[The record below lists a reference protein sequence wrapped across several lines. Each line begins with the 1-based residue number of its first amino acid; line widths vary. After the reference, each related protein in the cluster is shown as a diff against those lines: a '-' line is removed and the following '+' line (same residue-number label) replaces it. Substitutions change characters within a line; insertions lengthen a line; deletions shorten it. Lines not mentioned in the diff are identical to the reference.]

1 VSVTC
6 QLHVSCSADAK
17 VRIVSSNISTIDNR
31 MTECHNLE
39 FTQGV
44 CLPLKNFYINNL
56 NGFPPGRLL
65 QTRFC
70 QCN

>member
-1 VSVTC
+1 M
-6 QLHVSCSADAK
+6 
-17 VRIVSSNISTIDNR
+17 RIVSSNISTIDNR
-31 MTECHNLE
+31 MTERHNLE

-56 NGFPPGRLL
+56 NGFPPGGLL